1 MISMIYPA
9 TAACVSSRTS
19 TLGYALQLVLSALQ
33 KLLDSS
39 GADGTATAAATL
51 EVEAVVTAA
60 REAPDGA
67 VRNAA
72 LGLLTVLARA
82 QPQRT
87 LQHILQVCLASNT
100 HWKP

>member
-1 MISMIYPA
+1 MDGRSHQDTTNHTGRLKSPLIPH
-9 TAACVSSRTS
+9 RTS

-33 KLLDSS
+33 KLLEAAN
-39 GADGTATAAATL
+39 ADGTVAAAPTL
-51 EVEAVVTAA
+51 EVEAVVEAA

-87 LQHILQVCLASNT
+87 LQHILEVR
-100 HWKP
+100 H